1 MNEELL
7 EQRDL
12 LTAAA
17 SGERPSTDVVV
28 RAVLDCL
35 REDDI
40 ESIQIFLSEQHPA
53 DIAFIIDALPVAEAC
68 RTFRLLPLERRARV
82 FGYLDMDLQVD
93 FARTLGRR
101 EFANIVT
108 EMSADERADLFNRLS
123 AEQQESLLP
132 ALAQAEREDIRR
144 LASYAEGTVGALM
157 TSDYAM
163 LTPDISAREA
173 LDRLRLQAPDKET
186 IYRAYVVDP
195 ERKLI
200 GSVRLQELI
209 LAPPGASIADLMERN
224 PLFVLVNDDQEVAA
238 REIAKY
244 DVIALPVVDSE
255 GHLLGIVTHD
265 DAMDV
270 VEQEATEDFHKHGT
284 VGTIVTSLRDASI
297 GLLYR
302 KRITWLVLL
311 VFGNLLSGAGIAF
324 YEDTIAA
331 YVALVFFLP
340 LLIGSGGNAGS
351 QASTL
356 MVRAL
361 ATGDVSLRDW
371 GRVLGREIMV
381 AGALGLTMALAV
393 SGIGFIRGGP
403 DIALVVALTMVT
415 IVMVGSVIG
424 MSLPFLLSRFNMD
437 PATASAPLITCIA
450 DAVGVV
456 IYFSI
461 ATSFLN
467 VSAS

>member
-1 MNEELL
+1 LL

-17 SGERPSTDVVV
+17 SGERPPADVVV

-35 REDDI
+35 REDDT
-40 ESIQIFLSEQHPA
+40 ESVRAFLSEQHPA

-93 FARTLGRR
+93 FACTLGRR

-123 AEQQESLLP
+123 PEQQESLLP

-302 KRITWLVLL
+302 KRITWLILL

-467 VSAS
+467 VSAP

>member
-1 MNEELL
+1 
-7 EQRDL
+7 
-12 LTAAA
+12 
-17 SGERPSTDVVV
+17 V
-28 RAVLDCL
+28 
-35 REDDI
+35 
-40 ESIQIFLSEQHPA
+40 FLGDQHPA
-53 DIAFIIDALPVAEAC
+53 DIANIVGALPVGEAL

-82 FGYLDMDLQVD
+82 FGYLDMDVQVD
-93 FARTLGRR
+93 FARALKRR
-101 EFANIVT
+101 EFADIVT

-123 AEQQESLLP
+123 PEQQEALLP
-132 ALAQAEREDIRR
+132 ALAQAEREDIRK
-144 LASYAEGTVGALM
+144 LASYAEGTVGAVM

-163 LTPDISAREA
+163 LTPDLSAREA

-195 ERKLI
+195 ARRLI

-209 LAPPGASIADLMERN
+209 LAWPNVSIAELMERN
-224 PLFVLVNDDQEVAA
+224 PRSVLVSDDQEIAA
-238 REIAKY
+238 REIARY
-244 DVIALPVVDSE
+244 DMLALPVVDSE
-255 GHLLGIVTHD
+255 GHLVGIVTHD

-270 VEQEATEDFHKHGT
+270 AEQEATEDFHKHAT
-284 VGTIVTSLRDASI
+284 VGTIVTSLKGASI

-311 VFGNLLSGAGIAF
+311 VFGNLLSGAGIAYF
-324 YEDTIAA
+324 EDTIAA

-361 ATGDVSLRDW
+361 ATGDVGLRDW
-371 GRVLGREIMV
+371 GRVLGREILV
-381 AGALGLTMALAV
+381 AAALGGTMAIAV
-393 SGIGFIRGGP
+393 SAIGILRGGP
-403 DIALVVALTMVT
+403 EIAIVVALTMVM
-415 IVMVGSVIG
+415 IVMVGSIIG

-437 PATASAPLITCIA
+437 PAAASAPLVTCIA
-450 DAVGVV
+450 DAAGVM

-461 ATSFLN
+461 ATAFLN
-467 VSAS
+467 VPGP